1 MLKNNEPLEK
11 DFIKKILKIGNNDFN
26 AKQKTKEIIEYWISK
41 TTERFIP
48 YRQYHSLDSEHD
60 IVNNGLRVE
69 SERVFNQVSVIFE
82 EKGVE
87 RITKIRG
94 VPYLKESAVRE
105 KAINFENCKGIA
117 SASRYGLTELANSA
131 KEMYSGEILCIGNPK
146 INTDDICILSDNY
159 LNMHGMVEV
168 VSVTH
173 LFNHE
178 NGFLTEIQP
187 AAIVLAKDRHSINI
201 MSGSLVFEA
210 HRKLIDRYTDRNLLI
225 NQNGKLNE
233 AKLEEI
239 AEKTVVS
246 YFSESDSDFYNSI
259 YSSIPFTTD
268 YFQLSNSVKEKII
281 KDLTRE
287 LKENIEEGNI
297 IFLDDLTKN
306 LNPRELDFVR
316 EAESKISYGGG
327 AIGGGLGFLLGKTA
341 IGKTFGSILGAVL
354 GKEGVNAGFN
364 LLESSFKSGNLGKN
378 IFQDILMTQASTGQL
393 IKILPLVKDGKPLAA
408 GGYEYVKQSH
418 RFKQLMGDYINS
430 TRDSVRAIRKHIK
443 ELESD
448 YELLGVSEYDP
459 PFDTIKYPLSTAAEF
474 ITGLPSEAIYMY
486 MIQED

>member
-408 GGYEYVKQSH
+408 GGYEYVKHSH